1 MATGNEVKKGESWRR
16 GYMQGMME
24 CKKRIEIM
32 IAEEMIIAQKEGQPT
47 SRLTSL
53 AVRIGEI

>member
-1 MATGNEVKKGESWRR
+1 MYENIKAGDIGLID
-16 GYMQGMME
+16 
-24 CKKRIEIM
+24 RIEVM

-53 AVRIGEI
+53 AVRLKELK